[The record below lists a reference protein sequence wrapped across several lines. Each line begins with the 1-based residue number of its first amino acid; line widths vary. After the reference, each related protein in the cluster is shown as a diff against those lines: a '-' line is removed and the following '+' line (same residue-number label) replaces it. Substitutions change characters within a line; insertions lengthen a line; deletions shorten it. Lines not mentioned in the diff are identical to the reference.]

1 MTNKRI
7 LLFNGNQVTA
17 YLWHNSQLQ
26 AEGCFL
32 PHAEDLQ
39 AFAIY
44 LQQQKKSLFYWLA
57 DIAEESFQLEE
68 IPYVQGRD
76 RAALITRRLKQYFY
90 STPLSIALSLGR
102 SSTGRRDEKVLFA
115 ALTRPEAMNIWLGV
129 MRQQEATLAGIY
141 SVSLILS
148 SNAPRWLATDEPTL
162 LITQTASGVHQSFFA
177 NKNLQFSRLT
187 SLALLNLAPNHTP
200 DSAEIAQAI
209 ATESVKTYQY
219 LVGQRQIKPR
229 TPIRVALLVAPEHKP
244 QVEEQC
250 QNIELLA
257 FYFLDAELIA
267 KNEKFKPSHHA
278 HPSSTTL
285 DQLLMHCLVA
295 KPPAQQFAPAPLRHR
310 YRLWQLRLA
319 LTSVAIIS
327 LLSGL
332 LFAIK
337 TTFDTNRLQQET
349 TAAISQTA
357 IATQRY
363 NALLASLPPTNI
375 SPDNLRALM
384 MRYASLQKNTT
395 NLTPLLT
402 HLSQAL
408 NNRPAIELISLEWK
422 IEPALTL
429 PPGAHPLNPSD
440 PIEVGAGGTATS
452 PASTPPLA
460 KNGQPVVTL
469 KVTAQLPLS
478 LSADLRAQKTHIE
491 QFAQQLQNPQT
502 QVFLLAMPFEVESG
516 KALKS
521 PQNAVDTSNTPAPVF
536 SAMLVRPLLATP

>member
-1 MTNKRI
+1 
-7 LLFNGNQVTA
+7 
-17 YLWHNSQLQ
+17 
-26 AEGCFL
+26 
-32 PHAEDLQ
+32 
-39 AFAIY
+39 
-44 LQQQKKSLFYWLA
+44 
-57 DIAEESFQLEE
+57 
-68 IPYVQGRD
+68 
-76 RAALITRRLKQYFY
+76 
-90 STPLSIALSLGR
+90 
-102 SSTGRRDEKVLFA
+102 
-115 ALTRPEAMNIWLGV
+115 
-129 MRQQEATLAGIY
+129 
-141 SVSLILS
+141 
-148 SNAPRWLATDEPTL
+148 
-162 LITQTASGVHQSFFA
+162 
-177 NKNLQFSRLT
+177 
-187 SLALLNLAPNHTP
+187 
-200 DSAEIAQAI
+200 
-209 ATESVKTYQY
+209 
-219 LVGQRQIKPR
+219 
-229 TPIRVALLVAPEHKP
+229 
-244 QVEEQC
+244 
-250 QNIELLA
+250 
-257 FYFLDAELIA
+257 
-267 KNEKFKPSHHA
+267 
-278 HPSSTTL
+278 
-285 DQLLMHCLVA
+285 VA

-319 LTSVAIIS
+319 LTSVAIIG